1 MTAKTK
7 LTVFGPSGA
16 FNSRHLLRSFLTPTK
31 HSLHPRGKLAS
42 DAVEVVDAI
51 AHLAPFEVFD
61 PEGTM
66 LDLEFVDPELRIMG
80 VALGSK
86 RGSNSLHVFRR
97 LDEGGFLDDE

>member
-1 MTAKTK
+1 
-7 LTVFGPSGA
+7 
-16 FNSRHLLRSFLTPTK
+16 
-31 HSLHPRGKLAS
+31 
-42 DAVEVVDAI
+42 
-51 AHLAPFEVFD
+51 
-61 PEGTM
+61 M